1 MRVGEECFPGLP
13 VIERAH
19 SRIYPTVTVRQIA
32 LLAVEARDT
41 PDARPVPSS
50 ARVREA
56 FESQYDK
63 IWRLLRRCGV
73 SASAADD
80 ATQQVFL
87 IFTERLADVRE
98 GSDRAFLFG
107 TALRLAS
114 TVRRTTKRELPTEH
128 ADLETSPLPG
138 ADELVDQRRA
148 RRTLDSVLQQMDADL
163 RTVFV
168 LYELQQFTSVEIAK
182 MLDIPIGTAASR
194 LRRAREQFRAF
205 VSDRFASPQEGRHE

>member
-1 MRVGEECFPGLP
+1 M
-13 VIERAH
+13 
-19 SRIYPTVTVRQIA
+19 A
-32 LLAVEARDT
+32 LLAVESSDG
-41 PDARPVPSS
+41 PVSGTRVAS

-56 FESQYDK
+56 FEAHYDQ
-63 IWRLLRRCGV
+63 IWRLLRRYGV

-107 TALRLAS
+107 TAIRLAS
-114 TVRRTTKRELPTEH
+114 TLRRTTKRETPTEH
-128 ADLETSPLPG
+128 ADLEPSGGPST
-138 ADELVDQRRA
+138 DELADQRRA
-148 RRTLDSVLQQMDADL
+148 RRALDSVLAEMDEDL

-194 LRRAREQFRAF
+194 LRRAREQFRAL
-205 VSDRFASPQEGRHE
+205 VSDKFATPTGGTP

>member
-1 MRVGEECFPGLP
+1 
-13 VIERAH
+13 VIERAD
-19 SRIYPTVTVRQIA
+19 SRIYPTVTVPQIA

-41 PDARPVPSS
+41 PPDSGVVPSS

-73 SASAADD
+73 PASGADD

-114 TVRRTTKRELPTEH
+114 TLRRTAKREPPTEH
-128 ADLETSPLPG
+128 ADLEASPLAG
-138 ADELVDQRRA
+138 TDELADQRRA
-148 RRTLDSVLQQMDADL
+148 RATLDSLLEKMDGDL

-182 MLDIPIGTAASR
+182 MLSIPLGTAASR
-194 LRRAREQFRAF
+194 LRRAREQFRAL
-205 VSDRFASPQEGRHE
+205 VNDRFGSPQEGRHD